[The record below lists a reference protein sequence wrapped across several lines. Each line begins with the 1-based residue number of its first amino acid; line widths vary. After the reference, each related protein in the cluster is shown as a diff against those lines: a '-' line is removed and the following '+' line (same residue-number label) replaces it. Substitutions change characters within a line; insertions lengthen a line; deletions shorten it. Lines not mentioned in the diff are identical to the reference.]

1 MIFWIR
7 LISIFLTSF
16 AMMLLIFSLYKTN
29 SKLSFSIIV
38 SALIFALPGVGLVF
52 TYILG
57 FTTAISWSLS
67 IFAFLLF
74 YKLFDNKKEFNYKN
88 YFRAKE
94 IKTLLLAFIL
104 LIASISIYQPSVFF
118 YF

>member
-1 MIFWIR
+1 MIFLDKINFY
-7 LISIFLTSF
+7 ILTSF

-74 YKLFDNKKEFNYKN
+74 YKLFDNKKEFN
-88 YFRAKE
+88 
-94 IKTLLLAFIL
+94 IKIIL
-104 LIASISIYQPSVFF
+104 EQKD
-118 YF
+118 